1 MNRANQKSFE
11 PRRHEGTKK
20 SRKKGQFPFSS
31 FVTSCLRGSL
41 VFGLLIL
48 CLPAVASAHAFL
60 DRAEPRVGAEVKQSP
75 GVVKIWF
82 TEQPEHA
89 FSKIRVFDSEGKEVD
104 KKDTRTDP
112 DDAKALEVSVPA
124 DLPPGTYKVQWK
136 VLSIDTHRTQ
146 GDFKF
151 TIKP

>member
-1 MNRANQKSFE
+1 MNRRKLS
-11 PRRHEGTKK
+11 RVTKE
-20 SRKKGQFPFSS
+20 SIREWTRMDAKKGGRIRSAI
-31 FVTSCLRGSL
+31 
-41 VFGLLIL
+41 GLALAAL
-48 CLPAVASAHAFL
+48 SLPAMASAHAFL
-60 DRAEPRVGAEVKQSP
+60 DRAEPRVGAEVRRSP

-82 TEQPEHA
+82 TQQPEHA
-89 FSKIRVFDSEGKEVD
+89 FSAIRVFDSEGKEVD

-112 DDAKALEVSVPA
+112 DDAKVLEVSLPA
-124 DLPPGTYKVQWK
+124 DLPPGTYKVEWK